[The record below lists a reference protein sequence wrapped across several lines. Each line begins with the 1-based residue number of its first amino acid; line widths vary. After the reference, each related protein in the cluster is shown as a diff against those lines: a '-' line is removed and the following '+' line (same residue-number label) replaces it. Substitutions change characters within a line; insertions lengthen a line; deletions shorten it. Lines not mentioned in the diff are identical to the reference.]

1 MQDPTKPTVLKT
13 RECHCGC
20 MSCTY
25 LTDLMC
31 EHHTECRACLESSFL
46 GSPNP
51 GGTVQFSQL
60 VRDAD
65 SSTCMVGLGFQ
76 PSVAQLNGQLVTHIP
91 HPAVHDA
98 TAGVHLGA
106 RRQRPGH
113 CLKSNNKAANTA
125 PSSCRSR
132 HKARSI
138 SQTHSGAEV
147 IAELLRVV
155 LGTGVRAGNS
165 TLQMLLLTLATI
177 RAEDKH
183 TMITQDVTNQGGNAC
198 PIFLINFLL
207 H

>member
-1 MQDPTKPTVLKT
+1 
-13 RECHCGC
+13 
-20 MSCTY
+20 MSLWLGPCTY

-106 RRQRPGH
+106 RRQRPGR
-113 CLKSNNKAANTA
+113 CLKSNNKAANTG
-125 PSSCRSR
+125 PSSCPSR

-155 LGTGVRAGNS
+155 LGIGVKSRKFNTSNASAHPRHYKSRRQTHNDHPGCDKPRWKRLSHIPNQFS
-165 TLQMLLLTLATI
+165 FRLT
-177 RAEDKH
+177 
-183 TMITQDVTNQGGNAC
+183 
-198 PIFLINFLL
+198 PF
-207 H
+207 